1 MIKIVFPMALLLG
14 LSGGLIAQDFTV
26 ARSGVFAPQ
35 QKKVLLLKDA
45 SVDKDL
51 ILFKT
56 NLHVNTD
63 GAPLSY
69 HPLDLRGNEKALNN
83 ICNAVAIRRAGSNK
97 NLCLSNFSEA
107 ISVFEQFR
115 DSKFEIVPEGFSI
128 TWDNVLIPE
137 IVNGKKVPCV
147 FKTGE
152 YAGYFASATS
162 LKNGL
167 TSDKGEC
174 ECNNQ
179 VDPLKVPGL
188 VLAGGSR
195 NIVRQ
200 FGAKL
205 GDLVIAYNPKN
216 KNLVFGIINDAGPPN
231 NLGEG
236 SVLLNM
242 KLKGDT
248 TFPKN
253 KRETFRYSISSD
265 VIIGIIPNSRSFH
278 EVRPFTAEN
287 INERVERWLR
297 ESGFAG
303 KEDYVE
309 FLEERMAGALD

>member
-1 MIKIVFPMALLLG
+1 MALLLG
-14 LSGGLIAQDFTV
+14 LSGGLTAQDFTV

-137 IVNGKKVPCV
+137 VVNGKKVPCV

-265 VIIGIIPNSRSFH
+265 IIIGIIPNSRSFH

-303 KEDYVE
+303 KEDYVK